1 MNDYLEELNI
11 DVFRERLL
19 EELEVFLDKNNTNG
33 FIKDETIY
41 YFVSSLVD
49 YIYYEVKAVDWRAK
63 LIHFSGYWQVKLTHL
78 FCYSPSFGSEN
89 LTGVINGNS
98 NEDPPPRISRRP
110 QHPLSQ

>member
-49 YIYYEVKAVDWRAK
+49 YIYYEVKERKVKDEVFKDLKNLAEKYEFDVILKRKAK
-63 LIHFSGYWQVKLTHL
+63 K
-78 FCYSPSFGSEN
+78 
-89 LTGVINGNS
+89 
-98 NEDPPPRISRRP
+98 
-110 QHPLSQ
+110 

>member
-41 YFVSSLVD
+41 YFVSSLVY
-49 YIYYEVKAVDWRAK
+49 YIYYEVKESKVKDEVFKDLKNLAEKYEFDVILKRKAK
-63 LIHFSGYWQVKLTHL
+63 K
-78 FCYSPSFGSEN
+78 
-89 LTGVINGNS
+89 
-98 NEDPPPRISRRP
+98 
-110 QHPLSQ
+110 